1 MSKQTNKALAN
12 TTLNNLALGSSAA
25 AAILLPQAITRAMP
39 QLFTRVAPLTAQTL
53 PYCTGVCGSCGGSC
67 VGSLTVIAFLAALA
81 QIKGKHIKSSKLISQ
96 HQKEVN
102 T

>member
-1 MSKQTNKALAN
+1 MKQTNKALAH
-12 TTLNNLALGSSAA
+12 TSLNNLALGSSAA
-25 AAILLPQAITRAMP
+25 AAILLPQTVTRAVP

-67 VGSLTVIAFLAALA
+67 VGSLTVIAFLAMLA
-81 QIKGKHIKSSKLISQ
+81 KFKGKHR
-96 HQKEVN
+96 EVN

>member
-1 MSKQTNKALAN
+1 MPKQTNKALPSDK
-12 TTLNNLALGSSAA
+12 LSSLALSGSAA
-25 AAILLPQAITRAMP
+25 AAILLPQAVTRAVP

-67 VGSLTVIAFLAALA
+67 VGSISIIAFLAIIAKF
-81 QIKGKHIKSSKLISQ
+81 KGK
-96 HQKEVN
+96 QKEVN